1 MGTRH
6 MALIALR
13 WPVVLL
19 GVATATE
26 EMEDARTAQ
35 RIAFWVTV
43 RATLPFFMMA
53 HLTINKHLMFFM
65 VEVNITNTAM

>member
-1 MGTRH
+1 

-13 WPVVLL
+13 WPVFLL

-26 EMEDARTAQ
+26 KMEDARTAQ

-43 RATLPFFMMA
+43 RATLQFFMVA
-53 HLTINKHLMFFM
+53 HLTFDKHLVFFM
-65 VEVNITNTAM
+65 IEVNVANAAMKP

>member
-1 MGTRH
+1 MGTWD

-19 GVATATE
+19 GVATAAE

-35 RIAFWVTV
+35 SIAFGVTV
-43 RATLPFFMMA
+43 RATLPFFMVA

-65 VEVNITNTAM
+65 VEVNITTATM